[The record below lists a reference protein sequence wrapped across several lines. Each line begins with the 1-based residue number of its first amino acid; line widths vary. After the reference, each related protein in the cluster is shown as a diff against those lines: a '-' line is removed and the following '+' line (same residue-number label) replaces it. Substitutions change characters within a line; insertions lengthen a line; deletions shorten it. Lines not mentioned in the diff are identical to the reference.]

1 MECNIYIN
9 YSARPLPSP
18 PLPPP
23 PTDGV
28 SQIYTDTYMYV
39 PIPVSISFVSFI
51 LPAGPCLDLRYSGL
65 SSSGHSS
72 RPASQSSLLIFFPFF
87 LFFFFLLSSPELE
100 LSEMVSVLESLLL
113 ELSSE
118 LLSAEAESLLLLL
131 LLS

>member
-1 MECNIYIN
+1 
-9 YSARPLPSP
+9 
-18 PLPPP
+18 
-23 PTDGV
+23 
-28 SQIYTDTYMYV
+28 MYV